1 MGSSKVVL
9 VLDKEID
16 SKVLDLLPPPC
27 MIHQVSFPRKK
38 AYPTCS
44 LCGLIFLKELDLKL
58 HLEAD
63 QWGLYKEKTFGSS
76 ATCEECC
83 LFFDSQKGFMQH
95 QGKVHQT
102 KYKYSKCSEC
112 NKKFKNKY
120 AVRFH
125 QKQVHDKTTR
135 EKCPSCGKEFYNKYL
150 IPDHLLKCS
159 YKSIKTRNAAV

>member
-1 MGSSKVVL
+1 MENSRVLSAIVDNNKVKNSV
-9 VLDKEID
+9 I
-16 SKVLDLLPPPC
+16 LPSPI
-27 MIHQVSFPRKK
+27 MINQVSFPRKK
-38 AYPTCS
+38 IYPTCKQCS
-44 LCGLIFLKELDLKL
+44 LIFLKEIDLKM
-58 HLEAD
+58 HLESD
-63 QWGLYKEKTFGSS
+63 QWEMYKEKTFGDS

-83 LFFDSQKGFMQH
+83 LFFETQKGFMQH

-102 KYKYSKCSEC
+102 KYKYSKCPDC

-135 EKCPSCGKEFYNKYL
+135 ERCPTCGKEFYNKYL

-159 YKSIKTRNAAV
+159 SKSIKSMMQ